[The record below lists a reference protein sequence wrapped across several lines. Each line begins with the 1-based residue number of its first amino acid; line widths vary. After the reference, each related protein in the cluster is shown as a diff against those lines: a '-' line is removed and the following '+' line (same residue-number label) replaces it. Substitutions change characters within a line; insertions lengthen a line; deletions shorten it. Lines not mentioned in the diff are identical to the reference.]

1 MASVTSYTKDAL
13 DTLLANKA
21 NRDGAEIL
29 TGQKT
34 FGTTPILPASSP
46 TMDTHAA
53 SKKYVD
59 DAVSS
64 AQGYSIVNSIDE
76 IPTGAPPGRL
86 YLVVNAPAQAVA
98 PEIIATEAFHGVQ
111 SSSAFLAVPT
121 LLPGAQVGDLV
132 ICLLSCQKDSDI
144 TWSVV
149 SPETSPWEIIY
160 ESEPNAD
167 RRAIAIAVAYLDDLE
182 IDGYHAINVIGGA
195 NQRKVGVAALIR
207 NAALSDAV
215 TVGELEA
222 ENGIGD
228 IDVTAPSV
236 YSASPK
242 GLHLV
247 LAYSN
252 GSPANGNSTADPTVS
267 GGMSLVEKNIFPAE
281 PTAGFT
287 TAYMYS
293 RTLDVAGPSGSINV
307 NFPHLSQRAAV
318 SVVVSCLED

>member
-13 DTLLANKA
+13 DTLLDNKA
-21 NRDGAEIL
+21 NRDGDEIL

-59 DAVSS
+59 DAVNS
-64 AQGYSIVNSIDE
+64 AQGYSVVNSIDE

-86 YLVVNAPAQAVA
+86 YLVINSPELAVA
-98 PEIIATEAFHGVQ
+98 PEIIASEAFHGELA
-111 SSSAFLAVPT
+111 SSTIDVPT
-121 LLPGAQVGDLV
+121 LFPEAQVGDLV
-132 ICLLSCQKDSDI
+132 VCLLSCQKDSDL
-144 TWSVV
+144 TWSVA

-160 ESEPNAD
+160 QSEPNAD
-167 RRAIAIAVAYLDDLE
+167 RRTIAIAVAYLDDLD
-182 IDGYHAINVIGGA
+182 IDDYYTINAVGGA

-215 TVGELEA
+215 SVGELEA
-222 ENGIGD
+222 ENGVGD

-236 YSASPK
+236 LSTSPK

>member
-13 DTLLANKA
+13 DSLLANKA
-21 NRDGAEIL
+21 NRDGNETL

-34 FGTTPILPASSP
+34 FGAIPVLPESSP
-46 TMDTHAA
+46 TLDSHAA

-59 DAVSS
+59 DAVNS
-64 AQGYSIVNSIDE
+64 AQGYTIVNSIDE
-76 IPTGAPPGRL
+76 IPTGAQPGLL
-86 YLVVNAPAQAVA
+86 YLVVNAPASAVA
-98 PEIIATEAFHGVQ
+98 PEIIASDAFFGEQ
-111 SSSAFLAVPT
+111 ANNTISAPV

-132 ICLLSCQKDSDI
+132 VCFLSAQTDSDI
-144 TWSVV
+144 TWGVV
-149 SPETSPWEIIY
+149 SPGTSPWEIIY
-160 ESEPNAD
+160 QPEPNAD
-167 RRAIAIAVAYLDDLE
+167 RRSIAIAVAYLDDLD
-182 IDGYHAINVIGGA
+182 IDTHYSFIATGGEG
-195 NQRKVGVAALIR
+195 QRKVGVAALIR

-215 TVGELEA
+215 TVGDLSA
-222 ENGIGD
+222 QNGIGD

-236 YSASPK
+236 LSTSPK

-267 GGMSLVEKNIFPAE
+267 GGMSLVEKNIFPAS

-318 SVVVSCLED
+318 AVVVSCLED